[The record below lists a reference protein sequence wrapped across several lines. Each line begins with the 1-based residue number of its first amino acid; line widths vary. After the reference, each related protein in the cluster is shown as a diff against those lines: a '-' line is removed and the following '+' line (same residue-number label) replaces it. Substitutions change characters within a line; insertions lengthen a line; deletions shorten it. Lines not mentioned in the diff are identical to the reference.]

1 VTAAKSLGGVLVLA
15 VLLLGCGSSNGTTT
29 TTAPASAVPVVTGK
43 LIPPPKPRETIGQ
56 AVKRIGV
63 TISSHNCAQINRLTA
78 LTRQYDVC
86 SGLESLATVPVTG
99 SASYGDG
106 GGVIEYGSG
115 PALRNAILIVDSDGL
130 YHLPLVDPYNTEPS
144 VGTEFSS
151 RFDGA
156 AQDTVKALRDGDC
169 DAFKRVALARFGP
182 GSTPDLTCTYVSES
196 PLTQFV
202 VKYPQAEPKRLGG
215 NGDYAFYGVSSPEAN
230 FTMVMARES
239 ATGAAAGA
247 PSLPSDAPEY
257 GFVDA
262 YQTNPTTTGPPPG

>member
-1 VTAAKSLGGVLVLA
+1 VSAAKPLGGTLVLA

-29 TTAPASAVPVVTGK
+29 TVAPAPVGPVVTGK
-43 LIPPPKPRETIGQ
+43 PIPPPKPRETIGE
-56 AVKRIGV
+56 AVKRISA
-63 TISSHNCAQINRLTA
+63 TISSHDCDQINRLTA
-78 LTRQYDVC
+78 LSRQYDAC
-86 SGLESLATVPVTG
+86 SGLQGLAPVPVTG

-115 PALRNAILIVDSDGL
+115 SALRNAILIVDSDGL

-144 VGTEFSS
+144 VGTKFASQ
-151 RFDGA
+151 FDA
-156 AQDTVKALRDGDC
+156 AARDAVKALRDGDC

-182 GSTPDLTCTYVSES
+182 GSTPELTCTYLAQS
-196 PLTQFV
+196 PLTQLV
-202 VKYPQAEPKRLGG
+202 VRYPQSEPKLLGG
-215 NGDYAFYGVSSPEAN
+215 NGDYAFYSVSSPEAN

-239 ATGAAAGA
+239 ATGVAPGA

-262 YQTNPTTTGPPPG
+262 YQTNPTTTGPPPS

>member
-1 VTAAKSLGGVLVLA
+1 VSAAKLGGTLVLA
-15 VLLLGCGSSNGTTT
+15 VLLAGCGASNGASTTAG
-29 TTAPASAVPVVTGK
+29 APASAAPVVTGDP
-43 LIPPPKPRETIGQ
+43 IPPPRPRETIEE
-56 AVKRIGV
+56 AVKRIAA
-63 TISSHNCAQINRLTA
+63 TTSSHNCDRINRLTA
-78 LTRQYDVC
+78 VTRQYDVC
-86 SGLESLATVPVTG
+86 SGLESLATLPVTG

-115 PALRNAILIVDSDGL
+115 PALRNAVLIVDSDGL

-156 AQDTVKALRDGDC
+156 ARDAVKSLRERDC

-182 GSTPDLTCTYVSES
+182 GSTPELTCTYVSES

-202 VKYPQAEPKRLGG
+202 ARYPHSEPKLMGG

-230 FTMVMARES
+230 FTIVMARES
-239 ATGAAAGA
+239 ATGVAPGA
-247 PSLPSDAPEY
+247 PSLPGGAPEY